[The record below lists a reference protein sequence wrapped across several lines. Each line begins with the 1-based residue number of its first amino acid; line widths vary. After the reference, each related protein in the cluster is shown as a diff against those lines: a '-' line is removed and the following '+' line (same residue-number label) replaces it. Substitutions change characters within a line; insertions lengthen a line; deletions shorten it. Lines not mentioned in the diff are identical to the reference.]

1 MNNRPSLR
9 QTVEGQALLSE
20 ARVRLNK
27 DHYAKIGTTVQDEIQ
42 ETVNIEE
49 LLKKPLVQLP
59 EVFQDLKKREDC
71 IIEKTKGRLKHDE
84 KTICE
89 KLVKK
94 YGQENYSKMAK
105 DIKINYLQWSKG

>member
-1 MNNRPSLR
+1 M
-9 QTVEGQALLSE
+9 
-20 ARVRLNK
+20 
-27 DHYAKIGTTVQDEIQ
+27 Q
-42 ETVNIEE
+42 ETVNLEY
-49 LLKKPLVQLP
+49 LNTKPKTNLTN
-59 EVFQDLKKREDC
+59 VFRDIKKREDC

-105 DIKINYLQWSKG
+105 DIKINYLQWSKGQCGKNVKLFLESK

>member
-1 MNNRPSLR
+1 M
-9 QTVEGQALLSE
+9 
-20 ARVRLNK
+20 
-27 DHYAKIGTTVQDEIQ
+27 
-42 ETVNIEE
+42 
-49 LLKKPLVQLP
+49 P
-59 EVFQDLKKREDC
+59 EVFKDLKKREDC

-105 DIKINYLQWSKG
+105 DIKINYL